1 MTDWIAVLR
10 AVAVR
15 LGYGPA
21 ETRIPIILAIAA
33 GGAATELERQRD
45 AAQGADPL
53 HPDGRC
59 TCGGGGGGSCEWC
72 RSHCVDCG
80 VRLAEPA
87 AGEEGRI
94 CDGCLSQGAA
104 AVAADRSAPAPA
116 SIYISPMSYA
126 ARARVILDWFMGGE
140 YRDALSP
147 EAISFIAWQVSE
159 AVRERKAVT
168 REVWAQRLA
177 DSAKERDT
185 LRAQLAEREAEL
197 AALRSSERERKPLVD
212 RALSTFVGG
221 YFDLSAVRELLNHER
236 ARRAKEKL

>member
-59 TCGGGGGGSCEWC
+59 TCGGGGSCEWC

-80 VRLAEPA
+80 VRLTA
-87 AGEEGRI
+87 
-94 CDGCLSQGAA
+94 QGAMRESA
-104 AVAADRSAPAPA
+104 SDIWPASSPETPRPHASSERHEIAMLLWDHVAVKPGRYGWLNAADAVL
-116 SIYISPMSYA
+116 
-126 ARARVILDWFMGGE
+126 AREAGWRKEI
-140 YRDALSP
+140 DA
-147 EAISFIAWQVSE
+147 
-159 AVRERKAVT
+159 
-168 REVWAQRLA
+168 
-177 DSAKERDT
+177 

-197 AALRSSERERKPLVD
+197 AALRSSERERLIAEVVAKSSALLGGFFPYPLVE
-212 RALSTFVGG
+212 A
-221 YFDLSAVRELLNHER
+221 ARELAANER
-236 ARRAKEKL
+236 ARRARETT